1 MHIASSD
8 PDLGFAVLQFIS
20 DSKPKI
26 LWDKQL
32 DVEGKDKKLIHRFCG
47 NIDDAVFF
55 FMASVKIL
63 GRGVKMKYYFA
74 AVSLLSQLSLEEV
87 VRSMVTLCILFNC
100 YSCLVQMCS
109 YPSESGEII
118 EMGNKVEISTLSWQV
133 LDLDQWALDLDQ
145 WALWKH

>member
-32 DVEGKDKKLIHRFCG
+32 DVEGKDKKVCEPY
-47 NIDDAVFF
+47 
-55 FMASVKIL
+55 VKIL